1 MKIRVSLCALLLLSG
16 SAIAMEGYYRSPA
29 LHGETVAFTAEGD
42 IWIHD
47 LSDGNTER
55 LTTHPSLEIQASISP
70 DGTQIAYRADYEGVN
85 EVYLIPAT
93 GGVPRRLT
101 YENAGVTV
109 QGWTSEGAVL
119 YSTTSRAGAPWN
131 LTLKTVDPQTLETSS
146 LPLADAMDGTL
157 DEGSKY
163 LYFTQ
168 FGLQW
173 GSDNVNAYHGGM
185 QGKLWRYRLGSGKEA
200 LALAPDHPGSVRRPM
215 LHNDQLYFIS
225 DASGRNNLW
234 SSGPGGENP
243 EQVTRHE
250 ELSVRGISID
260 GGKAVYQL
268 GADLYLLDLASKQSE
283 KLEIELTSDHP
294 GLRETWVNTPLKY
307 LTSARLSGDGQ
318 KLAVTARGRIAL
330 AGTNQERLVS
340 VGTPAGSRMRF
351 AALSKDG
358 KYVYAVSDAAQE
370 QELWRYSA
378 IGATSAEQ
386 LTTGGTTLRGRFF
399 ESPDGKW
406 IAHDD
411 GAGGLW
417 LLNTETKDNKR
428 IIDNGH
434 ASSDFRFTEW
444 SPDSS
449 LLAVAYQ
456 NEGDARNRI
465 LVYSVSDKK
474 SAYLTTDKYM
484 SFAPTF
490 SRDGKW
496 LYYLSNR
503 NFRSASGSVWK
514 DRDFGPSFDKQTEVY
529 AHALNEDAKFAFQP
543 PTELSVKQ
551 DKEDKKDKKDKDD
564 GDEESGTEPV
574 VVEWSGLMD
583 RIRQVPVPAGNYND
597 LVVGDSHLYLL
608 TGSNDGSEVKSV
620 KLEPDAKPAT
630 FTDGVNSIELSD
642 DGKQLLVVKGRRD
655 EATMFIVPAADEFP
669 SDVSKNTVQT
679 AGWSFSVEPR
689 VEWSQLFHDAWLMHR
704 EQFFDRNMR
713 GVDWA
718 AMKDKYRP
726 MLDRVTDR
734 RELND
739 VLGQMMGE
747 LNALHSGVRGGAVPS
762 DPDAPAPASLGAEFK
777 QVTSGIEI
785 VRIYDYDAEMPS
797 EAAPLARADVD
808 AREGDLIVAVNGIKT
823 ASLQALYRV
832 LRNQVGKQ
840 VLLDLR
846 RGRESIKT
854 VVVPVEHNKDGGF
867 RYRNWVQGN
876 QEKVE
881 TADEDLGYLHLANMG
896 GADAASF
903 AREFYASNDKQGMI
917 IDVRR
922 NGGGNV
928 DSWIIDRLMRRAW
941 MFWQHDS
948 NEPSVNMQNTFRG
961 HVAVLADAGTYSDGE
976 TFVAAIKAL
985 EIAPVIGKRTAGAG
999 VWLTGRN
1006 SLSDFG
1012 IARVA
1017 ELPAYAMDGR
1027 WIVEGRGISP
1037 TIEVDNLPHAT
1048 FKGSDAQLDAAI
1060 EYLRQKIEDE
1070 PIPELMPKP
1079 FPSDGQPA
1087 DDILK

>member
-1 MKIRVSLCALLLLSG
+1 MNIKVSLCALLLLSG

-70 DGTQIAYRADYEGVN
+70 DGSQIAYRADYEGVN
-85 EVYLIPAT
+85 EVYLIPVS

-119 YSTTSRAGAPWN
+119 YSTNSRAGAPWN

-146 LPLADAMDGTL
+146 LPLADAMDGTV
-157 DEGSKY
+157 DEDSKY

-185 QGKLWRYRLGSGKEA
+185 QGRLWRYRMGSGKEA
-200 LALAPDHPGSVRRPM
+200 LALAHDHPGSVRRPM

-250 ELSVRGISID
+250 ELSVRGISMD
-260 GGKAVYQL
+260 DGKAVYQL
-268 GADLYLLDLASKQSE
+268 GPDLYLLDLSSKQSE

-294 GLRETWVNTPLKY
+294 GLREAWVKTPLKY
-307 LTSARLSGDGQ
+307 LTSARLSGDGN

-340 VGTPAGSRMRF
+340 VGTPAGFRMRF
-351 AALSKDG
+351 GALSKDG
-358 KYVYAVSDAAQE
+358 KYVYAVSDAAEE

-378 IGATSAEQ
+378 FGATNAEQ
-386 LTTGGTTLRGRFF
+386 LTTGGKTLRGRFF

-417 LLNTETKDNKR
+417 LLNTGTKDNKR
-428 IIDNGH
+428 IIENGH
-434 ASSDFRFTEW
+434 VFSDFRFTEW

-449 LLAVAYQ
+449 LLAVAYRK
-456 NEGDARNRI
+456 EGDARNRI
-465 LVYSVSDKK
+465 FVYSVSDKK
-474 SAYLTTDKYM
+474 SAYLTTDKYV

-503 NFRSASGSVWK
+503 NFKSAGGSVWK
-514 DRDFGPSFDKQTEVY
+514 DRDFGPSFDKQSEVY
-529 AHALNEDAKFAFQP
+529 VHALSEDAGFAFQP
-543 PTELSVKQ
+543 LTELSVSQ
-551 DKEDKKDKKDKDD
+551 DEEDKKDKKDKDD
-564 GDEESGTEPV
+564 GDEDSPSEPV

-597 LVVGDSHLYLL
+597 LVVGESHLYLL
-608 TGSNDGSEVKSV
+608 TGSNDGSEIKSV
-620 KLEPDAKPAT
+620 KLEPNAQPAT

-642 DGKQLLVVKGRRD
+642 DGKQLLVVKGQRD
-655 EATMFIVPAADEFP
+655 ETTMFIVPAAGEFP

-679 AGWSFSVEPR
+679 AGWRFSVEPR

-704 EQFFDRNMR
+704 EQFFDRHMR
-713 GVDWA
+713 GVDWM

-747 LNALHSGVRGGAVPS
+747 LNALHSGVRGGAIPS
-762 DPDAPAPASLGAEFK
+762 DPDAPVPASLGAEFK

-785 VRIYDYDAEMPS
+785 ARIYDYDPEMPS

-808 AREGDLIVAVNGIKT
+808 AREGDLIVAVNGIRT
-823 ASLQALYRV
+823 ASLQGLYRA

-846 RGRESIKT
+846 RGHESIKT
-854 VVVPVEHNKDGGF
+854 VVVPVKHNQDSVF
-867 RYRNWVQGN
+867 RYRSWVREN

-881 TADEDLGYLHLANMG
+881 TVDEDLGYLHLANMG
-896 GADAASF
+896 
-903 AREFYASNDKQGMI
+903 
-917 IDVRR
+917 
-922 NGGGNV
+922 
-928 DSWIIDRLMRRAW
+928 
-941 MFWQHDS
+941 
-948 NEPSVNMQNTFRG
+948 
-961 HVAVLADAGTYSDGE
+961 
-976 TFVAAIKAL
+976 
-985 EIAPVIGKRTAGAG
+985 
-999 VWLTGRN
+999 
-1006 SLSDFG
+1006 
-1012 IARVA
+1012 
-1017 ELPAYAMDGR
+1017 
-1027 WIVEGRGISP
+1027 
-1037 TIEVDNLPHAT
+1037 
-1048 FKGSDAQLDAAI
+1048 
-1060 EYLRQKIEDE
+1060 
-1070 PIPELMPKP
+1070 
-1079 FPSDGQPA
+1079 
-1087 DDILK
+1087 